1 MTDIIERMRALADGA
16 PVLIAAYDADDRL
29 AYANA
34 AFRAAYFVDRDE
46 APLWSDIIRRNHRL
60 GRGTVINDPDIE
72 SWLTATLGRR
82 GTMAF
87 RAFETGLLD
96 GRWLW
101 MTETVDAAGW
111 MLCIASDITALRAGD
126 RVLRQERDFALRAS
140 YTDDLTGIANRRFA
154 MGRLTDMLRNA
165 CERGVD
171 AGCFALLDLD
181 DFKRINDR
189 FGHDIGDLVL
199 CHFTRQISALLRRTD
214 CFGRL
219 GGEEFCLVM
228 PHTTAEAAL
237 AAIDHMREHLRWSSA
252 IRTAPDFRYGFSAGV
267 ARVRPGEGSDEI
279 YSRADR
285 ALYAAKDAGRGRTM
299 LAP

>member
-1 MTDIIERMRALADGA
+1 MTDIAVRMQALYEVS
-16 PVLIAAYDADDRL
+16 PVLIAAFDADDRL

-34 AFRAAYFVDRDE
+34 AYRSAFFLERGE
-46 APLWSDIIRRNHRL
+46 TPLWRDLIHRNYL
-60 GRGTVINDPDIE
+60 AGRGTIVHDADIE
-72 SWLTATLGRR
+72 AWLTATLGRR
-82 GTMAF
+82 GKMAF
-87 RAFETGLLD
+87 RAFETDLAD

-111 MLCIASDITALRAGD
+111 MLCVASDITSLKAGD
-126 RVLRQERDFALRAS
+126 RMLRQERDFALRAS

-154 MGRLTDMLRNA
+154 MGRLTDMLRSA
-165 CERGVD
+165 AERGVD

-189 FGHDIGDLVL
+189 FGHDVGDLVL

-228 PHTTAEAAL
+228 PHATPEAAL

-252 IRTAPDFRYGFSAGV
+252 IRTAPDFRYGFSSGV
-267 ARVRPGEGSDEI
+267 AAVRPGEGSAEI

-285 ALYAAKDAGRGRTM
+285 ALYAAKNAGRGRSM
-299 LAP
+299 LAQ